1 MNRIVA
7 LAFICALLWLIILS
21 PTAVS
26 SCKSGSS
33 GGEKSSPKLISN
45 DNNNQDYLDYQE
57 EAEQEDLQGA
67 NHLLL
72 C

>member
-26 SCKSGSS
+26 SCKGGSS
-33 GGEKSSPKLISN
+33 EKSSPKLISN
-45 DNNNQDYLDYQE
+45 DNQDYLDYQE
-57 EAEQEDLQGA
+57 EAEQEDLQGS
-67 NHLLL
+67 NHLLP
-72 C
+72 

>member
-45 DNNNQDYLDYQE
+45 NNDQDYLDYQE
-57 EAEQEDLQGA
+57 EAEQEDLQGT
-67 NHLLL
+67 NHLLP
-72 C
+72 

>member
-1 MNRIVA
+1 MNRVVA

-45 DNNNQDYLDYQE
+45 NNDQDYLDYQE
-57 EAEQEDLQGA
+57 EAEQEDLQGT
-67 NHLLL
+67 NHLLP
-72 C
+72 

>member
-1 MNRIVA
+1 MNRVVA

-33 GGEKSSPKLISN
+33 GGEKSSPKLISKNN
-45 DNNNQDYLDYQE
+45 DQDYLDYQE
-57 EAEQEDLQGA
+57 EAEQEDLQGT
-67 NHLLL
+67 NHLLP
-72 C
+72 

>member
-1 MNRIVA
+1 MNRVVA

-45 DNNNQDYLDYQE
+45 NNDQDYLDYQE
-57 EAEQEDLQGA
+57 EAEQEDLQGL
-67 NHLLL
+67 NHLLP
-72 C
+72 